1 MGNFDE
7 FEQNFNSGR
16 ELAREYDLESLE
28 NWIIN
33 EVSKFRIELEK
44 QQQVIMTN
52 STLKERIA
60 KVEIEDY
67 INGLQDILKL
77 DNQG

>member
-1 MGNFDE
+1 
-7 FEQNFNSGR
+7 
-16 ELAREYDLESLE
+16 
-28 NWIIN
+28 
-33 EVSKFRIELEK
+33 
-44 QQQVIMTN
+44 MTN

-77 DNQG
+77 DN

>member
-44 QQQVIMTN
+44 
-52 STLKERIA
+52 
-60 KVEIEDY
+60 
-67 INGLQDILKL
+67 
-77 DNQG
+77 